1 MEVKD
6 GACMDVCP
14 VDCIYESI
22 EQMFINPDECI
33 DCGACVPAC
42 PEPPCSAHPTYSSS
56 LKNIYEQHIV
66 HKAVWGDLATRGRVR
81 IFTALNKNNGYERV
95 TEHPER
101 S

>member
-1 MEVKD
+1 MSYIIGSKCLEVKD

-42 PEPPCSAHPTYSSS
+42 PVEAIWDSEKMAVRMGEGEYIEKNYGHFGLTY
-56 LKNIYEQHIV
+56 E
-66 HKAVWGDLATRGRVR
+66 
-81 IFTALNKNNGYERV
+81 E
-95 TEHPER
+95 
-101 S
+101 

>member
-1 MEVKD
+1 MSYIIGSKCMEVKD

-42 PEPPCSAHPTYSSS
+42 PVEAIWDSEKMAVRMGEGEYIKKTTSHFGLTY
-56 LKNIYEQHIV
+56 E
-66 HKAVWGDLATRGRVR
+66 
-81 IFTALNKNNGYERV
+81 E
-95 TEHPER
+95 
-101 S
+101 